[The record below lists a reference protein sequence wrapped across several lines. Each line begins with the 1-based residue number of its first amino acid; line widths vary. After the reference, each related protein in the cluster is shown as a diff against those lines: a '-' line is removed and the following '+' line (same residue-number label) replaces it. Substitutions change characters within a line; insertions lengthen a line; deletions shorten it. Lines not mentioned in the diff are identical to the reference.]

1 MLRVHL
7 AEKPTSQKLIQIS
20 YGTTVVLFSKDTIS
34 QGYEAEMMIKV
45 FNLLTLFEGKY
56 RDIHD
61 NSPDEVVL
69 KIQGQYH
76 GVGIRMLKGHPQSQG
91 LTLQRER
98 MRQSLL
104 RVDLTGV
111 LQRWLNSICRRIYS
125 VPCPQ
130 AHWHIDEKKF

>member
-1 MLRVHL
+1 
-7 AEKPTSQKLIQIS
+7 
-20 YGTTVVLFSKDTIS
+20 
-34 QGYEAEMMIKV
+34 MMIKV

>member
-1 MLRVHL
+1 
-7 AEKPTSQKLIQIS
+7 
-20 YGTTVVLFSKDTIS
+20 
-34 QGYEAEMMIKV
+34 MMIKV

-61 NSPDEVVL
+61 NSPDEAVL

-76 GVGIRMLKGHPQSQG
+76 GVGIRMLKGHPQIQG

-130 AHWHIDEKKF
+130 AHWHIDENKF